1 MKTYTII
8 EYRPA
13 TLRWKYTVSAETK
26 DEALMIVMMGD
37 VDSENFSFEETPDS
51 NSKGEFEIIEELPN

>member
-13 TLRWKYTVSAETK
+13 TLRWEYTVSAETK
-26 DEALMIVMMGD
+26 EEALEIVMRGD
-37 VDSENFSFEETPDS
+37 VDSDDFSFEEDPEIT
-51 NSKGEFEIIEELPN
+51 GEFEITEELPN

>member
-13 TLRWKYTVSAETK
+13 TLRWEYTVSAETK
-26 DEALMIVMMGD
+26 EEALEIVMRGD
-37 VDSENFSFEETPDS
+37 VDSDDFSFEEDHEIT
-51 NSKGEFEIIEELPN
+51 GEFEITEELPN

>member
-13 TLRWKYTVSAETK
+13 TLRWEYTVSAETK
-26 DEALMIVMMGD
+26 DEALEIVMRGD
-37 VDSENFSFEETPDS
+37 VSSDDFSFEETPDYH
-51 NSKGEFEIIEELPN
+51 SKGEFEITEELPN